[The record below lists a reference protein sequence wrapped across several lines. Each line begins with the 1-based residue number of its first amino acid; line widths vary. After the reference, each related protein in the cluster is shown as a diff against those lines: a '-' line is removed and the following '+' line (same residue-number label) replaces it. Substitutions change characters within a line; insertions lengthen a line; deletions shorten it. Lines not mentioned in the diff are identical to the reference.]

1 VVVVGLVVIACFVSV
16 DKVVVAI
23 VDVKVVGEVV
33 STEAVEDVK
42 EVVVTS

>member
-16 DKVVVAI
+16 DKVVVAT

-42 EVVVTS
+42 DVVVTS